1 MKSERRHELKENELS
16 DWLEK
21 SIDAIAPYTKA
32 ILGGLVAIVVAFLA
46 YTLWQSQAAAAEQA
60 NWDQFYAAAEA
71 TDAEAEMVKFAD
83 AHPSEPAGLWARL
96 YAADSQ
102 LAEGTQNLFT
112 NRAAARP
119 KLKEAVE
126 NYQAVAENAGKY
138 EALVERAIYGQAKAY
153 EALGEKSDLDA
164 AQKLYQQLVEQFAGG
179 ALAVDAEKR
188 VADLKQPATKEFYDW
203 FVKAT
208 PSAPPTTGTPGIGPA
223 FDPANVPT
231 PPSDTPATVEPGFDP
246 FKQSGAATP
255 PTDLAPAD
263 SGLPTETPAPTSQP

>member
-1 MKSERRHELKENELS
+1 MKSERRHELKENELA

-21 SIDAIAPYTKA
+21 SIDSIVPYTKA
-32 ILGGLVAIVVAFLA
+32 ILGGIVAIVVAFLA

-71 TDAEAEMVKFAD
+71 TDAEAEMIKVAE
-83 AHPSEPAGLWARL
+83 AHPKEAAGLWARL

-119 KLKEAVE
+119 KLREAAE
-126 NYQAVAENAGKY
+126 NYRAVAENAAGKF
-138 EALVERAIYGQAKAY
+138 EPLVERAIYGEAKAY

-179 ALAVDAEKR
+179 ALAADAEKR
-188 VADLKQPATKEFYDW
+188 VADLKKPATKEFYDW

-208 PSAPPTTGTPGIGPA
+208 PLPPPSVGTPGIGPA
-223 FDPANVPT
+223 FDPSNVPT
-231 PPSDTPATVEPGFDP
+231 PPAETTTVEPGFDP
-246 FKQSGAATP
+246 FQQNGATAP

-263 SGLPTETPAPTSQP
+263 SGVPAETPPAAPQP